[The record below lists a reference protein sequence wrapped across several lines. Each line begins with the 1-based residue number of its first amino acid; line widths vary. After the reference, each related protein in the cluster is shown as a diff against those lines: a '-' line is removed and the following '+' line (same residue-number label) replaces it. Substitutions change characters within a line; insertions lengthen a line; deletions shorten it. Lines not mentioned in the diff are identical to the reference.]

1 MDQERRQKRPSRPQG
16 GGDDTDAG
24 LEIDTKDSI
33 KKETDELL
41 DEIDELLEE
50 NAEEFVRNYI
60 QKGGQ

>member
-1 MDQERRQKRPSRPQG
+1 MDQERRQKKSTKPAD
-16 GGDDTDAG
+16 GGDDSDAG
-24 LEIDTKDSI
+24 LVIDTKDSL

-41 DEIDELLEE
+41 EEIDELLEE

>member
-1 MDQERRQKRPSRPQG
+1 MEQERQQKRPTRPRG
-16 GGDDTDAG
+16 EGDEAG
-24 LEIDTKDSI
+24 ADLAIDSKASL

-41 DEIDELLEE
+41 EEIDELLEE